1 MVLLRHRR
9 GWYEKQELAQ
19 AAGFTP
25 SQVSMWELGERPIP
39 MDVLERTAAV
49 TGFPLQLIDPLIRG
63 LRSMLIA
70 AEGRS
75 KSIHALVDRFAVELV
90 VLLQECAD
98 LILAVRAGEAEEP
111 VRVPSPDD
119 REETA
124 DLWARMEGCSAR
136 MRRILVEEAREFQ
149 SWALS
154 ERAAAESLK
163 TTDDDPHRALEL
175 AELALLIAE
184 RASREPPWRWR
195 LEGYALAHVAN
206 ARRACGDLRGAE
218 RDCNEARK
226 LWEEG
231 ARRDQGL
238 LSEEVFLSLVSPG
251 LG

>member
-1 MVLLRHRR
+1 MVLLRYRR
-9 GWYEKQELAQ
+9 GWYEKQELAR

-39 MDVLERTAAV
+39 MEVLERTAAV
-49 TGFPLQLIDPLIRG
+49 TGFPPQLIDPVIRG

-75 KSIHALVDRFAVELV
+75 KPMHALVDRFATELV

-98 LILAVRAGEAEEP
+98 QILAVSAGEAEEP
-111 VRVPSPDD
+111 VQAPSPDD

-124 DLWARMEGCSAR
+124 DLWARMEGCDAR

-154 ERAAAESLK
+154 ERVAAESLR
-163 TTDDDPHRALEL
+163 TTDDPHRALEL
-175 AELALLIAE
+175 AELALLIAG

-195 LEGYALAHVAN
+195 LEGYALAHIAN

-218 RDCNEARK
+218 RDLAAARE

-231 ARRDQGL
+231 ARGDQGL
-238 LSEEVFLSLVSPG
+238 LSKEVFSSLVSPG
-251 LG
+251 PG